1 MLVTEQGGQMLT
13 LHAPTQKP
21 YRTATCS
28 CVAHAAVLYWGPRP
42 NYSRPFSVHFHADE
56 RCAGKDLPRQQSS
69 LYTLTHGYN
78 APGLLS
84 RSLIMLCEHRRGVS
98 VEEEHLAHPPA
109 ASPCSIEAAAC
120 TLYILQCHQFHDRA
134 TPTVTARGEAK

>member
-69 LYTLTHGYN
+69 LYTLTYGDN
-78 APGLLS
+78 APELLS
-84 RSLIMLCEHRRGVS
+84 RSLIMLCEDRRRVS
-98 VEEEHLAHPPA
+98 VEEEHSAHPPA
-109 ASPCSIEAAAC
+109 ASPMFNPSRCLYSIHF
-120 TLYILQCHQFHDRA
+120 TMPPISRPGDTYWNSK
-134 TPTVTARGEAK
+134 G